1 MPEFSRTLAD
11 RMVRGYCCCCCCGG
25 AAAAAAAVA
34 AASAAAPPLLR
45 ASCRVASRRSAARRA
60 PLSSLASSHP
70 LTLHPLHRPARQTFF
85 NDNPAA
91 DAFGKVKDQL
101 AEVKDVM
108 VENIERVL
116 ARGEK
121 IELLVDKS
129 DQLNQSA
136 RKFQKSSKN
145 LKNVM
150 WFKNVK
156 MWALIALIVAVL
168 IWLISSFICGFN
180 YSAFT
185 LTVAPTYASAQF
197 DPACQRVASLFFG
210 SHRSRRQVQRLARSF

>member
-1 MPEFSRTLAD
+1 M
-11 RMVRGYCCCCCCGG
+11 
-25 AAAAAAAVA
+25 
-34 AASAAAPPLLR
+34 
-45 ASCRVASRRSAARRA
+45 
-60 PLSSLASSHP
+60 
-70 LTLHPLHRPARQTFF
+70 
-85 NDNPAA
+85 
-91 DAFGKVKDQL
+91 KDQL

-156 MWALIALIVAVL
+156 MWALIALIVIVL
-168 IWLISSFICGFN
+168 IWLVSSFVCGFN
-180 YSAFT
+180 Y
-185 LTVAPTYASAQF
+185 
-197 DPACQRVASLFFG
+197 C
-210 SHRSRRQVQRLARSF
+210 ARARGG